1 MNKNF
6 LYLCLIK
13 STFKKLSN
21 SKLEIEWAK
30 KLSANR
36 AKEYLFTRGHTRNFL
51 SKIYGI
57 PPLDVPLHSPPGK
70 VPLLKNNLGYLSISH
85 CKTSCLIGCSNY
97 PIGVD
102 IEIRNRDFL
111 AKEILKKFYSSEEK
125 SFLLKNYSNNL
136 KDKVLDY
143 WLIKE
148 SSFKI
153 NGGNLISELNN
164 LVVNQKNN
172 TVFNK
177 RLQSSNKYFLITFLE
192 WKCAV
197 SFDTS
202 MNPKDPLICYL
213 N

>member
-51 SKIYGI
+51 SKIFGI

-111 AKEILKKFYSSEEK
+111 AKEILKNFIPQK
-125 SFLLKNYSNNL
+125 KNL
-136 KDKVLDY
+136 
-143 WLIKE
+143 
-148 SSFKI
+148 F
-153 NGGNLISELNN
+153 
-164 LVVNQKNN
+164 
-172 TVFNK
+172 
-177 RLQSSNKYFLITFLE
+177 
-192 WKCAV
+192 C
-197 SFDTS
+197 
-202 MNPKDPLICYL
+202 
-213 N
+213 